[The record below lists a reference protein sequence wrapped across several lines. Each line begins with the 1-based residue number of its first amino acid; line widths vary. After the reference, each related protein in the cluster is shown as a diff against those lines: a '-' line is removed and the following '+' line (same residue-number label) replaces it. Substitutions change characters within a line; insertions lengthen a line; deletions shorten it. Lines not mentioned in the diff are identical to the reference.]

1 MNRIRHW
8 LRETRAQWQRWRAA
22 HAVVDVPLR
31 AVQNYIKHQS
41 ANQAGSVAFSMLL
54 SMFPLLL
61 FLAAASAYIGKPGTA
76 AQLMQQM
83 MQYAPPLVAQV
94 LQPVVDGL
102 LARPNRIVLTI
113 GVVVTLWT
121 ASSGMQA
128 VRTALNRAYGVDRG
142 LSFWQA
148 RIKVTLFTLLGTAA
162 VLLVFGSVVVAPYAL
177 QLAQLMEATGQ
188 QRSVLLDVVRY
199 ALAYLTLTALYAAM
213 YGWLPDRRQRLRSV
227 LPGAL
232 VGALL
237 WLLAAAFLSYTL
249 RSAGKLALVYG
260 SFAGLVAT
268 MVFLYASAV
277 TLIFGAEINAV
288 IGERA
293 AGRPGATPPAGHRHG
308 NITP

>member
-1 MNRIRHW
+1 MSGWRQVLH
-8 LRETRAQWQRWRAA
+8 RAQVRWQRWRSA
-22 HAVVDVPLR
+22 HAAVDVPLR
-31 AVQNYIKHQS
+31 AMQNYIKHQS

-61 FLAAASAYIGKPGTA
+61 FLAAAAAYVGKPGTA
-76 AQLMQQM
+76 AKLMQQL

-102 LARPNRIVLTI
+102 LSQPNRIVLAV
-113 GVVVTLWT
+113 GVIVTLWT

-128 VRTALNRAYGVDRG
+128 VRTALNRAYGVERG
-142 LSFWQA
+142 LSFWRA
-148 RIKVTLFTLLGTAA
+148 RMKVTLFTLLGTAA
-162 VLLVFGSVVVAPYAL
+162 VLLVFGSVVVLPYAL
-177 QLAQLMEATGQ
+177 QLARLIDATGAQ
-188 QRSVLLDVVRY
+188 MSMLLNAVRY
-199 ALAYLTLTALYAAM
+199 LLAYLTLATLYAAM
-213 YGWLPDRRQRLRSV
+213 YGWLPDRRQSVRSV

-268 MVFLYASAV
+268 LVFLYASAA
-277 TLIFGAEINAV
+277 TLIFGAEVNAV
-288 IGERA
+288 LAERE
-293 AGRPGATPPAGHRHG
+293 AGLRDSAPS
-308 NITP
+308 